1 MPLPVFDTQ
10 DAVPEAFREEYE
22 ERAGKWH
29 PKVPDVTKL
38 TSALNGERERATE
51 QERLR
56 KAAEKERDD
65 LKRAEKAKAAGI
77 SDEELQKLRDDEAK
91 ARKPLEDKI
100 AAQDKRIR
108 QLTLTDRVKALALT
122 AGVMP
127 DRIKQAMKILDER
140 TDLTDADGIVVK
152 DEDGKVTTE
161 TIEDFLA
168 KTFKKES
175 PWFYAGAGASGS
187 GASGSGGSGGGN
199 GTERPAPLTD
209 ADKQRHAD
217 RVAGSL

>member
-10 DAVPEAFREEYE
+10 DAVPEAFRGEYE
-22 ERAGKWH
+22 ERDGKWH

-38 TSALNGERERATE
+38 NSALQSERDRATE

-56 KAAEKERDD
+56 KAAERERDD

-77 SDEELQKLRDDEAK
+77 SAEELEQIRVAERE
-91 ARKPLEDKI
+91 ARKPLEDE
-100 AAQDKRIR
+100 
-108 QLTLTDRVKALALT
+108 LTTVRAENRKLKLTDRVKALALA

-152 DEDGKVTTE
+152 DEAGKVTTE

-187 GASGSGGSGGGN
+187 GASGSNGSGGG
-199 GTERPAPLTD
+199 TATDTTTPAQALERKRAAMPGAL
-209 ADKQRHAD
+209 
-217 RVAGSL
+217 

>member
-10 DAVPEAFREEYE
+10 DAVPDAFRSEYE
-22 ERAGKWH
+22 ERDGKWH

-38 TSALNGERERATE
+38 NSALQSERDRAAE

-56 KAAEKERDD
+56 KAAERERDD

-91 ARKPLEDKI
+91 ARKPLEEKI
-100 AAQDKRIR
+100 AAQEKRIR
-108 QLTLTDRVKALALT
+108 QLTLTDRVKALALA

-161 TIEDFLA
+161 TIDDFLA

-175 PWFYAGAGASGS
+175 PWFYAGSGASGS
-187 GASGSGGSGGGN
+187 GASGSNGSGGG
-199 GTERPAPLTD
+199 TTDTTTQAQALERKRAAMPGAI
-209 ADKQRHAD
+209 
-217 RVAGSL
+217 